1 MLKAVHHPSGVFKA
15 DSLHPTQKIGVG
27 IQWQFRTLRVLIT
40 HPVPLHEPLLPGMFL
55 FAVMAASPSNPG
67 SLGEAMP
74 YLTDQMVVLR
84 LKDIEPL
91 PESDT
96 RAFKLCQSLWTN
108 PLQSLDE
115 SMGIINCEILGA
127 FDMMQSLSGQPT
139 FSNTVNVTDVAQRFH
154 VFLADRSAMETMVN
168 GTVNPQARIHFGL
181 VRAGEDKSY
190 LKLPHEA
197 YISMMDIRGKR
208 TAMFGKTRLGKSNV
222 VKLIVQGMLE
232 VTAQDPDVG
241 QIIFDVNGEYA
252 NSNPQDGDSAIAT
265 AYKDRCLPY
274 FLKQNEGNPNAKLLR
289 FNFYERPQDAYEVI
303 KELLPEE
310 VSRQDALRNLFT
322 CKLPRIERYENEHEA
337 MFLRRMRKVMLYWAI
352 LDSAGFESDNN
363 RLKEGLLSMGLSVP
377 FNPGFSTN
385 LRKAAYMA
393 QTKLPP
399 PPLPHNFQ
407 ALSHEMRVMAQFVLQ
422 YPNDP
427 SLSVNG
433 SLVFDDD
440 ELIMCRFL
448 SGVMGEGPD
457 MLRTCLEFHSPWAT
471 DFTTDIINGLNQAKT
486 IIINLGS
493 ANEQII
499 RYFAKSI
506 CLSIFHEQERKFVSN
521 QLHGRYVQI
530 YFEEAHMIFPPNSGN
545 VIDVYS
551 RFAKEG
557 AKFNIGIVYSTQS
570 PTTINSDLLSQTEN
584 FFIGHLSSQTEA
596 DYLSSVQMAFKGCQE
611 SIMRNRTPGLMQVLT
626 YSHRYVVPIQ
636 AHQYTGLQSFSLPPQ
651 QPRVA

>member
-1 MLKAVHHPSGVFKA
+1 MNLN
-15 DSLHPTQKIGVG
+15 D
-27 IQWQFRTLRVLIT
+27 
-40 HPVPLHEPLLPGMFL
+40 
-55 FAVMAASPSNPG
+55 
-67 SLGEAMP
+67 
-74 YLTDQMVVLR
+74 VVQH
-84 LKDIEPL
+84 I
-91 PESDT
+91 
-96 RAFKLCQSLWTN
+96 
-108 PLQSLDE
+108 
-115 SMGIINCEILGA
+115 
-127 FDMMQSLSGQPT
+127 
-139 FSNTVNVTDVAQRFH
+139 H
-154 VFLADRSAMETMVN
+154 VFHADRSVMETMVN

-232 VTAQDPDVG
+232 VTARNPDVG

-252 NSNPQDGDSAIAT
+252 NTNPQDGDSAIAT

-274 FLKQNEGNPNAKLLR
+274 FLKQTEGNPNAKLLR
-289 FNFYERPQDAYEVI
+289 FNFFERPQDAYEVI
-303 KELLPEE
+303 KELLPVEMI
-310 VSRQDALRNLFT
+310 RQDALRNLFT
-322 CKLPRIERYENEHEA
+322 CKLPKIERFENEHEA
-337 MFLRRMRKVMLYWAI
+337 LFLRRMRKVMLYWTI
-352 LDSAGFESDNN
+352 LDAAGFESDNN
-363 RLKEGLLSMGLSVP
+363 RLKEGLLSLGLTVP
-377 FNPGFSTN
+377 FNPGFSTS

-407 ALSHEMRVMAQFVLQ
+407 GLCFEMRTVAGFALQ

-427 SLSVNG
+427 SLSGNG
-433 SLVFDDD
+433 YFVFDDD
-440 ELIMCRFL
+440 ELIMSRFL

-457 MLRTCLEFHSPWAT
+457 MLRTCLEFHSPTAT
-471 DFTTDIINGLNQAKT
+471 DFTTDIIRGLNEAKT

-570 PTTINSDLLSQTEN
+570 PTTINCDLLSQTEN
-584 FFIGHLSSQTEA
+584 FFIGHLSSHTEA
-596 DYLSSVQMAFKGCQE
+596 DYLSSVQSAFKGCQE

-636 AHQYTGLQSFSLPPQ
+636 AHQYRGLHCFSLPPQ
-651 QPRVA
+651 LPSSA

>member
-1 MLKAVHHPSGVFKA
+1 MLEAEPRPL
-15 DSLHPTQKIGVG
+15 SLLKSTSLSLDKYLGVG
-27 IQWQFRTLRVLIT
+27 IQWQFRSLRVLIT
-40 HPVPLHEPLLPGMFL
+40 QPAPLQEPLLPGLFV
-55 FAVMAASPSNPG
+55 FAVMAKPAAQACDG
-67 SLGEAMP
+67 SGGFQ
-74 YLTDQMVVLR
+74 YLTDQILVLR
-84 LKDIEPL
+84 IKEIETL
-91 PESDT
+91 PEAGT
-96 RAFKLCQSLWTN
+96 RELKLCEKLWPHAHPT
-108 PLQSLDE
+108 LEDSI
-115 SMGIINCEILGA
+115 GIIACEVLGA
-127 FDMMQSLSGQPT
+127 YDMTQTMHGQPA
-139 FSNTVNVTDVAQRFH
+139 FSNTVNLNDVVQHIH
-154 VFLADRSAMETMVN
+154 VFHADRSAMETMVN

-232 VTAQDPDVG
+232 VTAHNPDVG

-252 NSNPQDGDSAIAT
+252 NTNPQDGESAIAT
-265 AYKDRCLPY
+265 AYQDRCLPY
-274 FLKQNEGNPNAKLLR
+274 FLKQTEGNPNAQLLR

-303 KELLPEE
+303 KELLPAE
-310 VSRQDALRNLFT
+310 VSMQDGLRNLFT
-322 CKLPRIERYENEHEA
+322 CKLPRIERFQNEHEA

-352 LDSAGFESDNN
+352 LDSAGFENDSN
-363 RLKEGLLSMGLSVP
+363 RLRDGLLSLGLTLP
-377 FNPGFSTN
+377 FNPGFTSN

-399 PPLPHNFQ
+399 PTLPHNFQ
-407 ALSHEMRVMAQFVLQ
+407 TLSYEMRIVAEFALH

-427 SLSVNG
+427 SLIG
-433 SLVFDDD
+433 GGQFVFDDD

-448 SGVMGEGPD
+448 NGELGEGPD
-457 MLRTCLEFHSPWAT
+457 MLRPCLEFHSPTAT
-471 DFTTDIINGLNQAKT
+471 DFTSDIIRGLNDAKT

-596 DYLSSVQMAFKGCQE
+596 DYLSTVQSAFKGCQE

-626 YSHRYVVPIQ
+626 YSHRYVVSIQ
-636 AHQYTGLQSFSLPPQ
+636 AHRYMGLECFSLPPQ
-651 QPRVA
+651 IQGYA